1 MADVHANLAALE
13 RVIESAHPFDEIWA
27 LGDLVGYGPQ
37 PNEVVAR
44 LRSYKLRSIV
54 GNHDLASIGKVDLAT
69 FHPDARF
76 ACEWTAGELHDD
88 GRRFLQELEGS
99 GLFGDVAVAHG
110 SPRDPIWEYVSR
122 LQVAVTNF
130 GHFATQACLIG
141 HTHVPC
147 VYRWHG
153 GMLGLDA
160 FSNTVPLPKSVIELG
175 NDRLIINPGSVG
187 QPRDGDP
194 RAAYACYE
202 PETRMMS
209 FHRVEYDVDATQAAI
224 RQAGLPDR
232 LAVRLQYGT

>member
-76 ACEWTAGELHDD
+76 ACEWTAGELLDD
-88 GRRFLQELEGS
+88 GRRFLEELEGS

-141 HTHVPC
+141 HTPVSYTH
-147 VYRWHG
+147 
-153 GMLGLDA
+153 L
-160 FSNTVPLPKSVIELG
+160 
-175 NDRLIINPGSVG
+175 
-187 QPRDGDP
+187 
-194 RAAYACYE
+194 RAH
-202 PETRMMS
+202 ET
-209 FHRVEYDVDATQAAI
+209 
-224 RQAGLPDR
+224 
-232 LAVRLQYGT
+232 

>member
-13 RVIESAHPFDEIWA
+13 SVIEKAHPFEEIWA

-54 GNHDLASIGKVDLAT
+54 GNHDLASIGKVDLST
-69 FHPDARF
+69 FHPDARL
-76 ACEWTAGELHDD
+76 ACQWTAGELHED
-88 GRRFLQELEGS
+88 GRRFLEELEGAA
-99 GLFGDVAVAHG
+99 LFDDVSVAHG
-110 SPRDPIWEYVSR
+110 SPRDPIWEYVSS
-122 LQVAVTNF
+122 LEVAVTNF

-141 HTHVPC
+141 HTHVPR
-147 VYRWHG
+147 VYRWLG
-153 GMLGLDA
+153 GILGPDA
-160 FSNTVPLPKSVIELG
+160 FSSSVPLSNSAIELG
-175 NDRLIINPGSVG
+175 SDRLIINPGSVG

-202 PETRMMS
+202 PETRLIS
-209 FHRVEYDVDATQAAI
+209 FHRVEYDVDATQIAI

-232 LAVRLQYGT
+232 LAARLQYGT